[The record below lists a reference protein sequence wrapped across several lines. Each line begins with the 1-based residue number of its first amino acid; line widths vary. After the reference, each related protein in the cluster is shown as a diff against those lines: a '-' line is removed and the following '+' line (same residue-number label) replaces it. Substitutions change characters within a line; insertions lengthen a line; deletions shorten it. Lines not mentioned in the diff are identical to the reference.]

1 MLFSPVVSKLACLSD
16 CWEHNTSR
24 GDAARDDKLGTLANE
39 QRDLMELAATV
50 FYQVSL
56 LEMWYRIPIFQVYE
70 VTNVMAV
77 VIHNI

>member
-1 MLFSPVVSKLACLSD
+1 MVSILACLSD

-39 QRDLMELAATV
+39 QRDLMELAASV

-56 LEMWYRIPIFQVYE
+56 LEMLYLIVIPIFRVYE